1 MSAEIQ
7 QQELVEPTSI
17 AQVNTAVA
25 EFDRVAAGIGALKE
39 RYAGVVFDVAT
50 TAGMKAACEARAAI
64 RAPRYEVE
72 KVRKAV
78 KAPLLKLGKD
88 VDARA
93 AQITADLLA
102 IEEPVH
108 LQISTEEARKE
119 TERKAKLEAEQR
131 RVAAINA
138 DIEQDL
144 RCVPT
149 AMVGRLA
156 ADIDRTIRDVVAI
169 EITAERFA
177 EFAQLAAAVKE
188 STLTKLRE
196 MHAKQVALEAEQERL
211 RMEREELARQRAAQ
225 EEANRLER
233 ERIAAEEAA
242 ARAKREQ
249 EEAEARRKR
258 EAEEAAAAAE
268 RKRLN
273 DEIEARLKA
282 EREDAERRERERQAQ
297 REREDAERR
306 ERQRLEDEQRQA
318 AERERQRIEQQRLE
332 REREAAQAEQR
343 RIAEENARQAQELQR
358 QQDAIDA
365 QRAELERQTAAL
377 TPIADTVEIVAAA
390 DAEPV
395 LTTEALTS
403 LDLYGDKSGSGAAA
417 KEFAPTAEQL
427 IDVVVD
433 YYTVGPDMA
442 AKWLRDAFA
451 PVGAA

>member
-7 QQELVEPTSI
+7 QQEAPEQPSAVAE
-17 AQVNTAVA
+17 VNTAVA

-119 TERKAKLEAEQR
+119 TERKARLEAEQR

-149 AMVGRLA
+149 AMVGRPA

-169 EITAERFA
+169 EITAERFG

-188 STLTKLRE
+188 STLSKLRE
-196 MHAKQVALEAEQERL
+196 MHARQVTHEAEQERL
-211 RMEREELARQRAAQ
+211 RLEREELARQRAAQ

-233 ERIAAEEAA
+233 ERQHKQAAIERDIDACIRNIPASVFGRSASDIEYTIDEVEHIEITMQRFGEFTVRAQVAKGESLARLREMYAA
-242 ARAKREQ
+242 QLATEREQ
-249 EEAEARRKR
+249 DR
-258 EAEEAAAAAE
+258 
-268 RKRLN
+268 
-273 DEIEARLKA
+273 
-282 EREDAERRERERQAQ
+282 Q
-297 REREDAERR
+297 REE
-306 ERQRLEDEQRQA
+306 QRKLDEQRQA
-318 AERERQRIEQQRLE
+318 Q
-332 REREAAQAEQR
+332 QAEQR
-343 RIAEENARQAQELQR
+343 RIAEENARQAEELQR
-358 QQDAIDA
+358 QREELAEAERLHA
-365 QRAELERQTAAL
+365 QSLAAAEAERQQREAA
-377 TPIADTVEIVAAA
+377 EH
-390 DAEPV
+390 
-395 LTTEALTS
+395 LTS
-403 LDLYGDKSGSGAAA
+403 PAPAPMTNAEIERIVEQHPDASIEARD
-417 KEFAPTAEQL
+417 FQPTAEDL
-427 IDVVVD
+427 IALVACN
-433 YYTVGPDMA
+433 YGVGPDMA